1 MYSAIRHW
9 SNIEIQYFD
18 YLISKCFLHVGEK
31 HLQKTNFP
39 TYTFVSVLCCCGR
52 WIRWRKGAA
61 VVIPSF
67 LDRRRGRV
75 QWRRSRRLDDE
86 ESCPQIQHIVS
97 TPNVASSQDPID
109 HPNPQRRG
117 SLHVTSTAAAASAS
131 LGRKR
136 GEKRTCRWLLEP
148 RIRPTTRSEDR
159 SDARRESDPQRQ

>member
-1 MYSAIRHW
+1 MFYTCRSI
-9 SNIEIQYFD
+9 
-18 YLISKCFLHVGEK
+18 HVGEK

-39 TYTFVSVLCCCGR
+39 TYTSVSVLCCCGR

-109 HPNPQRRG
+109 HPDPQRRG

-131 LGRKR
+131 LGRKHVGR
-136 GEKRTCRWLLEP
+136 KELAGDCSNLGYDRPPDP
-148 RIRPTTRSEDR
+148 RIDPTRVASPTPNDNK
-159 SDARRESDPQRQ
+159 